1 MKSAYELAMERLGD
15 DGTSKIS
22 DAQKAELGEID
33 EKFRAKIAERE
44 VFLNGLIAEA
54 EAQANY
60 VEIQQLKEQLSRE
73 VAKFRDQCESDKEKV
88 RSGTSSG

>member
-15 DGTSKIS
+15 SGASNLS

-33 EKFRAKIAERE
+33 EKYRAKVAERE

-54 EAQANY
+54 TAQANY
-60 VEIQQLKEQLSRE
+60 IEIAQIKEQLARE
-73 VAKFRDQCESDKEKV
+73 TAKFREQCEAEKEKV
-88 RSGTSSG
+88 RSGPSAG